1 MRCPNCNGLNPDDS
15 EWCGQCFVRFEQQKA
30 NLFSELKTAVDGV
43 ERGRRPVSTVEGS
56 PPAPAPAPPS
66 PPSAPARAQPPAP
79 PAASPA
85 PEKREP
91 DRTRDLAEL
100 QEAPVIYDRGFL
112 RQRRKLV
119 GWQCGNCGR
128 RNTMETN
135 VCVDCG
141 ATLFA
146 SFDLAMARVRAE
158 EKMEQAPETADL
170 APTASLNLKKEPER
184 TKRNPVV
191 AAALSVIPGAGQL
204 FIGRI
209 PDGLA
214 RLLITAWWFPAGI
227 FMLSTAPVAWLGIL
241 FLASAV
247 GLAIISA
254 ADAYRNAR
262 HPAAE
267 PILTKQILLYANVGL
282 ISLAAI
288 GGMLA
293 IFTIRR

>member
-1 MRCPNCNGLNPDDS
+1 MHD
-15 EWCGQCFVRFEQQKA
+15 V
-30 NLFSELKTAVDGV
+30 
-43 ERGRRPVSTVEGS
+43 
-56 PPAPAPAPPS
+56 
-66 PPSAPARAQPPAP
+66 
-79 PAASPA
+79 
-85 PEKREP
+85 
-91 DRTRDLAEL
+91 AEL

-158 EKMEQAPETADL
+158 EKMDQGGP
-170 APTASLNLKKEPER
+170 EPER
-184 TKRNPVV
+184 TKPPEALHLKREPERKVRIPIV
-191 AAALSVIPGAGQL
+191 AAALSVVPGLGQL
-204 FIGRI
+204 YIGRLA
-209 PDGLA
+209 DGLA
-214 RLLITAWWFPAGI
+214 RLLVTAWWFPAGI
-227 FMLSTAPVAWLGIL
+227 LLLSTAPLSWLGIL
-241 FLASAV
+241 FLAAAAS
-247 GLAIISA
+247 LALISA
-254 ADAYRNAR
+254 ADAYRNAMD
-262 HPAAE
+262 PGLE

-293 IFTIRR
+293 IFTIQR

>member
-30 NLFSELKTAVDGV
+30 SLFSELKATVDEV
-43 ERGRRPVSTVEGS
+43 QRTRRPVTTAEPAPSAPVRPPTATP
-56 PPAPAPAPPS
+56 PPAPARPPA
-66 PPSAPARAQPPAP
+66 AKPPAP
-79 PAASPA
+79 VRA
-85 PEKREP
+85 P

-119 GWQCGNCGR
+119 GWQCGNCGQ

-135 VCVDCG
+135 VCIDCG

-158 EKMEQAPETADL
+158 EKMDQPADAPEPPSMIALTK
-170 APTASLNLKKEPER
+170 PTER
-184 TKRNPVV
+184 VRKNPVT
-191 AAALSVIPGAGQL
+191 AAALSTIPGVGQL
-204 FIGRI
+204 YIGRL

-214 RLLITAWWFPAGI
+214 RLLVAAWWFPAGI
-227 FMLSTAPVAWLGIL
+227 LMLSTAPLAWLGIL
-241 FLASAV
+241 FLAAAV
-247 GLAIISA
+247 SLAIVSA

-262 HPAAE
+262 DAEAE
-267 PILTKQILLYANVGL
+267 PILTKQVLLYANVGL

-293 IFTIRR
+293 IFTLKA